1 MKTLLFNI
9 LVSVLLVSVAACSN
23 QPEKREPP
31 DGYFATHID
40 EDGTRKFQYTLDI
53 PEPRS
58 GGSRPGNTR
67 GHVAGNSSRG
77 VSGGVTAGTRS
88 GAGGKSRSGSSGGAS
103 RLEKINSLLENSLE
117 RELAK
122 SGFCE
127 AGHRETERVINPPD
141 AFIRGECRDAASEQ
155 ALAD

>member
-1 MKTLLFNI
+1 MKTLLLN
-9 LVSVLLVSVAACSN
+9 LLMSVLLVSVAACSN

-40 EDGTRKFQYTLDI
+40 EDGTRKFQYTLDM

-67 GHVAGNSSRG
+67 GHVAGSSSRG
-77 VSGGVTAGTRS
+77 VSGGVTAGSRG
-88 GAGGKSRSGSSGGAS
+88 GAGGKSRSGSSGGAA
-103 RLEKINSLLENSLE
+103 RFEKMNSLLENRLE

-122 SGFCE
+122 SGFCD
-127 AGHRETERVINPPD
+127 AGHRETERVVDPPD
-141 AFIRGECRDAASEQ
+141 VFIRGECRDTASEQ
-155 ALAD
+155 DLAD